1 MNLKRRQMI
10 DTGYALFWKFG
21 IRRVTVEEIC
31 REARVSKM
39 TFYKNFKNK
48 IDLVKAIID
57 KMTEER
63 MAQYH
68 SIMAKDVTFRE
79 KVNLSIQM
87 KMEQTNDLSREFY
100 LDINQHAT
108 PELKAHIDKKMQQTV
123 QLVLKDYINA
133 QKKGDIRH
141 DIKPEF
147 ILYFLNHMRE
157 MINDTSLTNLYESP
171 QKLIMELTRFFFYG
185 VLPRDEKD
193 EQTTI

>member
-1 MNLKRRQMI
+1 MKNLKRQQI
-10 DTGYALFWKFG
+10 IQTGLTLFWKFG

-48 IDLVKAIID
+48 IDLVKSIID

-68 SIMAKDVTFRE
+68 SIMAKNVPFRE

-87 KMEQTNDLSREFY
+87 KMEQTNDLSQEFY
-100 LDINQHAT
+100 LDIHKHAT

-123 QLVLKDYINA
+123 HLVLKDYINA
-133 QKKGDIRH
+133 QKKGDIRK

-147 ILYFLNHMRE
+147 ILYFLNHMRD
-157 MINDTSLTNLYESP
+157 MVNDRSLTDLYDSP
-171 QKLIMELTRFFFYG
+171 QALIMELTRFFFYG
-185 VLPRDEKD
+185 VMPRDEMD
-193 EQTTI
+193 